1 MIQTIFRLILSVFF
15 ISWIVGSLVF
25 LLIHLVPGDPVA
37 VMLGDWASPAD
48 EAILRQQLGL
58 DLPLWQ
64 QYWNY
69 MSGLLQGDLGQSLF
83 YQQPVSELIYQRF
96 PYTLQ
101 LALMALLIAIFIAF
115 PLGIWA
121 SIRVGDLP
129 DHLAMSVSLVGVSIP
144 NFWLGPMLI
153 LLFSIT
159 LGWLPVSGA
168 EQGFSW
174 LLPALTLGTALAAI
188 LARMLRASLLE
199 IYHEDFIKTAKAKGL
214 PASSV
219 YGKHALRNAML
230 PVVTIL
236 GLQLGTLLGGAVIT
250 EVVFDWPGLG
260 QLLVDS
266 IQRRDYPVVQACI
279 LIISVAYITINGLTE
294 IVYAW
299 LDPRIRLG
307 HRVEI

>member
-1 MIQTIFRLILSVFF
+1 MIQYLLRLLVSILF

-25 LLIHLVPGDPVA
+25 LLIHLAPGDPVA

-48 EAILRQQLGL
+48 EEVLRQKLGL

-64 QYWNY
+64 QYWQY
-69 MSGLLQGDLGQSLF
+69 ISGIVQGDLGESLF
-83 YQQPVSELIYQRF
+83 YQQPVAMLIAERF

-101 LALMALLIAIFIAF
+101 LAVMALFIAILIAF
-115 PLGIWA
+115 PLGIWSSLKA
-121 SIRVGDLP
+121 GKLP
-129 DHLAMSVSLVGVSIP
+129 DHFAMSVSLIGVSIP

-159 LGWLPVSGA
+159 LGLLPVSGA
-168 EQGFSW
+168 EQPFSW
-174 LLPALTLGTALAAI
+174 VLPSLTLGTALAAI

-214 PASSV
+214 NNRLV
-219 YGKHALRNAML
+219 YGKHALRNALL

-250 EVVFDWPGLG
+250 EVVFDWPGIG
-260 QLLVDS
+260 QLLVES

-279 LIISVAYITINGLTE
+279 LIISIAYITINGLTE
-294 IVYAW
+294 MVYAW
-299 LDPRIRLG
+299 LDPRIRLAK
-307 HRVEI
+307 

>member
-1 MIQTIFRLILSVFF
+1 MLQYLLRLLGNVLF

-48 EAILRQQLGL
+48 EAALREQLGL
-58 DLPLWQ
+58 EQSLWQ
-64 QYWNY
+64 QYFQY
-69 MSGLLQGDLGQSLF
+69 MQGLLHFDLGQSLF
-83 YQQPVSELIYQRF
+83 YQQPVSELIASRF
-96 PYTLQ
+96 PFTLQ
-101 LALMALLIAIFIAF
+101 LAVMALMVAVLMAF
-115 PLGIWA
+115 PLGIWSA
-121 SIRVGDLP
+121 LRACQWP
-129 DHLAMSVSLVGVSIP
+129 DHLAMSVALVGVSIP

-153 LLFSIT
+153 LGFSIG
-159 LGWLPVSGA
+159 LAWLPVSGA
-168 EQGFSW
+168 EQSFSW
-174 LLPALTLGTALAAI
+174 VLPAVTLGTALAAI

-199 IYHEDFIKTAKAKGL
+199 IFHEDYIRTAKAKGL
-214 PASSV
+214 PNHQV
-219 YGKHALRNAML
+219 YGKHALRNALL

-279 LIISVAYITINGLTE
+279 LVISIAYISVNGLTE
-294 IVYAW
+294 VVYAW
-299 LDPRIRLG
+299 LDPRIRLAN
-307 HRVEI
+307 

>member
-1 MIQTIFRLILSVFF
+1 MVQYVVRLLISVAF

-37 VMLGDWASPAD
+37 VMLGDWASPTD
-48 EAILRQQLGL
+48 EEVLRHRLGL

-69 MSGLLQGDLGQSLF
+69 MSAIVQGDLGESLF
-83 YQQPVSELIYQRF
+83 YQQPVSSLIAERF

-101 LALMALLIAIFIAF
+101 LALMALFIAIFIAF
-115 PLGIWA
+115 PLGIWSSLKA
-121 SIRVGDLP
+121 GKLP
-129 DHLAMSVSLVGVSIP
+129 DHFAMSVSLVGVSIP

-168 EQGFSW
+168 EQPLAW
-174 LLPALTLGTALAAI
+174 LLPSLTLGTALAAI

-199 IYHEDFIKTAKAKGL
+199 VYHEDFIKTAKAKGL
-214 PASSV
+214 NKATV
-219 YGKHALRNAML
+219 YGKHALRNALL

-294 IVYAW
+294 MVYAW
-299 LDPRIRLG
+299 LDPRIRLA
-307 HRVEI
+307 R

>member
-1 MIQTIFRLILSVFF
+1 MIQYLFRLLLSVLLV
-15 ISWIVGSLVF
+15 SWAVGTLVF
-25 LLIHLVPGDPVA
+25 FLIHLVPGDPVE

-48 EAILRQQLGL
+48 AELLRQQLGL
-58 DLPLWQ
+58 NLPVWQ
-64 QYWNY
+64 QYVNY
-69 MSGLLQGDLGQSLF
+69 LLGVISGNLGQSLF
-83 YQQPVSELIYQRF
+83 YQQPVSELVASRF
-96 PYTLQ
+96 PFTLQ
-101 LALMALLIAIFIAF
+101 LALQALFIAVLIAF

-121 SIRVGDLP
+121 ALRAGKWP
-129 DHLAMSVSLVGVSIP
+129 DHLAMSVSLLGVSIP

-153 LLFSIT
+153 LLFSIS
-159 LGWLPVSGA
+159 LAWLPVSGA
-168 EQGFSW
+168 DQPFSW
-174 LLPALTLGTALAAI
+174 VLPALTLGTALAAI

-199 IYHEDFIKTAKAKGL
+199 IFHEDYIRTAQAKGL
-214 PASSV
+214 SPRLV
-219 YGKHALRNAML
+219 YGKHALRNALL

-294 IVYAW
+294 VVYAW
-299 LDPRIRLG
+299 LDPRIRLAQ
-307 HRVEI
+307 

>member
-1 MIQTIFRLILSVFF
+1 MIQYLFRLLISVAF
-15 ISWIVGSLVF
+15 ISWVVGSLVF

-48 EAILRQQLGL
+48 EQALRRQLGL

-64 QYWNY
+64 QYTQYWL
-69 MSGLLQGDLGQSLF
+69 GVLQGDLGQSLF
-83 YQQPVSELIYQRF
+83 YQQPVSELVAERF

-101 LALMALLIAIFIAF
+101 LAVMALLIAVLIAF

-121 SIRVGDLP
+121 ALRAGKWP
-129 DHLAMSVSLVGVSIP
+129 DYLSMTVSLVGVSVP

-159 LGWLPVSGA
+159 LAWLPVSGA
-168 EQGFSW
+168 SQTGSW
-174 LLPALTLGTALAAI
+174 ILPALTLGTALAAI

-199 IYHEDFIKTAKAKGL
+199 IFHEDYMRTAQAKGL
-214 PASSV
+214 PPSKV
-219 YGKHALRNAML
+219 YGRHALRNALL

-279 LIISVAYITINGLTE
+279 LVISVAYITINGLTE
-294 IVYAW
+294 VVYAW
-299 LDPRIRLG
+299 LDPRIRLAK
-307 HRVEI
+307 

>member
-1 MIQTIFRLILSVFF
+1 MIQYFLRLLGNIIF
-15 ISWIVGSLVF
+15 ISWVVGTLVF

-48 EAILRQQLGL
+48 EQALREKLGL
-58 DLPLWQ
+58 NLPLWQ
-64 QYWNY
+64 QYLNY
-69 MSGLLQGDLGQSLF
+69 MSGIVRGDLGESLF
-83 YQQPVSELIYQRF
+83 FQQPVSELIASRF

-101 LALMALLIAIFIAF
+101 LTLMALLIAVLIAF
-115 PLGIWA
+115 PLGMWA
-121 SIRVGDLP
+121 ALRAGKWP
-129 DHLAMSVSLVGVSIP
+129 DHLSMSISLIGMSIP

-153 LLFSIT
+153 LAFSIG
-159 LGWLPVSGA
+159 LAWLPVSGA
-168 EQGFSW
+168 EQPFSW
-174 LLPALTLGTALAAI
+174 VLPALTLGTALAAI

-199 IYHEDFIKTAKAKGL
+199 IFHEDYIRTARAKGL
-214 PASSV
+214 PNRRV
-219 YGKHALRNAML
+219 YGKHALRNALL

-279 LIISVAYITINGLTE
+279 LVISIAYITINGLTE
-294 IVYAW
+294 LVYAW
-299 LDPRIRLG
+299 LDPRIRLDKSS
-307 HRVEI
+307 